1 MSDTRTLSEASAQY
15 APKERSRRKNRKG
28 GTISAATLG
37 MPNMGST
44 SLQNT
49 KAATLNDMAASFLN
63 ARKSQEAQMEP
74 DNTAMETDE
83 TSTTSAST
91 RKLRM
96 AELNRQRLE
105 KSSFSKIDMPN
116 DISEAIDKISEIQL
130 NQLHRA
136 ISLDNATVAGTGAA
150 HKFSS
155 EAMQVLPDVTSGS
168 SILRNQSFR
177 FRSNMDRLPQF
188 CGANLAIEE
197 RTIQSD
203 DGNSIIQQALTLQVV
218 PTCKDDSSSSL
229 RTEILVKQTSILK
242 SAFIEESPCDKRRT
256 GRKTALFER
265 TEHLSTK

>member
-1 MSDTRTLSEASAQY
+1 MGNTQKIQIHRQRNPRFHLRCFNKEFNFYAMSDARALSEASAQY

-37 MPNMGST
+37 MPNKGST

-49 KAATLNDMAASFLN
+49 TAATLNDMAASFLN

-105 KSSFSKIDMPN
+105 
-116 DISEAIDKISEIQL
+116 
-130 NQLHRA
+130 
-136 ISLDNATVAGTGAA
+136 NATVAGTGAA

-177 FRSNMDRLPQF
+177 FRSNMNRLPQF
-188 CGANLAIEE
+188 CGANFSIEE
-197 RTIQSD
+197 RTIQAD
-203 DGNSIIQQALTLQVV
+203 DGNSIIQHALTLQVV